1 MSLVFRLLLS
11 LQLEII
17 NYFILEISSIDPLIC
32 LLSVATTAEPFFIGI
47 STKVVVCLIIMCV
60 LLLCSAMASSSETA
74 YFSLQPNDINELES
88 SSNRNEQLV
97 LEIRQKPKTLLVTI
111 LITNNLVNISITIL
125 STYIMNMMFNLAVN
139 QIAAFI
145 LNVVVVTSLILLVG
159 EMIPKVYASKKA
171 KSIAIMMAPIL
182 KVLTVVFKPLSK
194 IFVSSTSFIDKRLVK
209 KTGTISLSD
218 LSTAVDITTED
229 GSSPEEKNML
239 KGIATFGEKEVSE
252 IMRARV
258 NMFSISMETTF
269 EELMPQIIDKG
280 FSRIPVF
287 DKDLD
292 DVKGMLY
299 VKDLLPHLDD
309 NNFAWQ
315 KLIRPVFFVPENK
328 KINDLFQDFRAKKIH
343 IAIVV
348 DEYGGTSGLVTLE
361 DIVEEIVGDISDEF
375 DKEPENDLYKKV
387 DNETYIFKAQISI
400 IDFCRVFGI
409 DDDYFEEIEGES
421 DTLAGMILE
430 IEGRIP
436 EVGFKCS
443 YNDFTFEIVEAD
455 NKRIIKIKV
464 IYNNSDNE

>member
-1 MSLVFRLLLS
+1 M
-11 LQLEII
+11 
-17 NYFILEISSIDPLIC
+17 EISSIDPLIC
-32 LLSVATTAEPFFIGI
+32 LLTTTTADPFFIGI
-47 STKVVVCLIIMCV
+47 SAKAIICLILLCG

-88 SSNRNEQLV
+88 SSKRNEQLV

-111 LITNNLVNISITIL
+111 LIFNNLVNISITIF
-125 STYIMNMMFNLAVN
+125 STYIMSMMFNLAVN
-139 QIAAFI
+139 PVAAFI
-145 LNVVVVTSLILLVG
+145 LNVVVVTSLILLIG

-171 KSIAIMMAPIL
+171 KSIAVLMAPML
-182 KVLTVVFKPLSK
+182 KTLIVIFKPLSK
-194 IFVSSTSFIDKRLVK
+194 IFVSSTSFIDKRLGK
-209 KTGTISLSD
+209 KTGSISLSD

-239 KGIATFGEKEVSE
+239 KGIASFGEKEVSD
-252 IMRARV
+252 IMRPRV
-258 NMFSISMETTF
+258 NMFSVSIDTDF
-269 EELMPQIIDKG
+269 DELMVQVVDKG
-280 FSRIPVF
+280 FSRIPVY

-299 VKDLLPHLDD
+299 VKDLLPHLEE
-309 NNFAWQ
+309 NGFEWQ
-315 KLIRPVFFVPENK
+315 TLLRPAFFVPENK

-375 DKEPENDLYKKV
+375 DKEPENENYKKI
-387 DNETYIFKAQISI
+387 DNDTYIFKAQISNV
-400 IDFCRVFGI
+400 DFCKVFGI

-430 IEGRIP
+430 MEGRIP
-436 EVGFKCS
+436 EAGFKSS
-443 YNDFTFEIVEAD
+443 YKDFTFEIVESD
-455 NKRIIKIKV
+455 NKHIIKIKV
-464 IYNNSDNE
+464 TRKDEDVQ

>member
-1 MSLVFRLLLS
+1 M
-11 LQLEII
+11 EIA
-17 NYFILEISSIDPLIC
+17 SIDPLIC
-32 LLSVATTAEPFFIGI
+32 LLSATATEPFFIGI
-47 STKVVVCLIIMCV
+47 SAKVVFCLILLFA

-88 SSNRNEQLV
+88 SSDRKEQLV

-111 LITNNLVNISITIL
+111 LITNNLVNISITIF

-139 QIAAFI
+139 PIAAFI
-145 LNVVVVTSLILLVG
+145 LNVIVVTSLILLIG
-159 EMIPKVYASKKA
+159 EMIPKVFASKKA

-182 KVLTVVFKPLSK
+182 KVLIIIFKPLSK
-194 IFVSSTSFIDKRLVK
+194 IFVSSTSFIDKRAAK
-209 KTGTISLSD
+209 KTTGLSLSD

-239 KGIATFGEKEVSE
+239 KGIATFGEKEVSD

-258 NMFSISMETTF
+258 NMFSVSLDTDF

-280 FSRIPVF
+280 FSRIPVY

-292 DVKGMLY
+292 DMKGILY
-299 VKDLLPHLDD
+299 VKDLLPHIDER
-309 NNFAWQ
+309 NFEWQ
-315 KLIRPVFFVPENK
+315 NLIRPVFFVPENK

-375 DKEPENDLYKKV
+375 DKEPENEYYKKI
-387 DNETYIFKAQISI
+387 DNDTYVFKAQISI
-400 IDFCRVFGI
+400 VDFSKVFEI
-409 DDDYFEEIEGES
+409 DDDYFEEVKGES

-430 IEGRIP
+430 MEGRIP
-436 EVGFKCS
+436 EVGFKCE
-443 YNDFTFEIVEAD
+443 YKEFFFEIVEAD
-455 NKRIIKIKV
+455 NKHIIKIKV
-464 IYNNSDNE
+464 SRKNEG

>member
-1 MSLVFRLLLS
+1 MT
-11 LQLEII
+11 
-17 NYFILEISSIDPLIC
+17 
-32 LLSVATTAEPFFIGI
+32 AAEPFFIGI
-47 STKVVVCLIIMCV
+47 SVKVVICLIVMCV

-88 SSNRNEQLV
+88 SQNRSEHLV

-111 LITNNLVNISITIL
+111 LITNNLVNITITIF

-139 QIAAFI
+139 PVAAFV
-145 LNVVVVTSLILLVG
+145 LNVLVVTSLILLVG

-182 KVLTVVFKPLSK
+182 KVLIVIFKPLSE
-194 IFVSSTSFIDKRLVK
+194 IFVASTSFIDKKLVK
-209 KTGTISLSD
+209 KTGSISLSD

-239 KGIATFGEKEVSE
+239 KGIASFGEKEVSD
-252 IMRARV
+252 IMRPRV
-258 NMFSISMETTF
+258 NMFSVSMETSF
-269 EELMPQIIDKG
+269 EEMMPQIIDRG
-280 FSRIPVF
+280 FSRIPVY

-299 VKDLLPHLDD
+299 VKDLLPHLEEK
-309 NNFAWQ
+309 NFKWQ
-315 KLIRPVFFVPENK
+315 GLIRPVFFVPENK

-375 DKEPENDLYKKV
+375 DKEPENDNYKKI
-387 DNETYIFKAQISI
+387 DETTYIFRAQISI
-400 IDFCRVFGI
+400 IDFCKVFEI

-421 DTLAGMILE
+421 DTLAGLILE

-436 EVGFKCS
+436 EVGFKC
-443 YNDFTFEIVEAD
+443 DFRKFTFEIVEAD
-455 NKRIIKIKV
+455 NKHIIKIKV
-464 IYNNSDNE
+464 IRKDEE